1 MKVINPVSLGNALS
15 SRELKGYWEATAG
28 STLVYD
34 ALKAGDSSPFDL
46 ADEFCVSTLD
56 AADALDAPA
65 VALLYQGGYL
75 TIDRRVDD
83 ESVLLKIPNHEVRQ
97 ALETGYVSRLLG
109 KDFAIDAVVRTA
121 KRSAAQLVAEGYT
134 DAFRTMLQSAFALL
148 PHDWVCKDEKE
159 AKRYFIAFM
168 CFARAEIAGEPQ
180 HATGRPDAVLR
191 TEKGIYVLE
200 FKFAQ
205 SADAA
210 LAQCRARNYAARF
223 VGENLPVYYVGV
235 NYNPAADVR
244 TIDDVKCERA
254 DA

>member
-1 MKVINPVSLGNALS
+1 MGWLS
-15 SRELKGYWEATAG
+15 RIARAC
-28 STLVYD
+28 
-34 ALKAGDSSPFDL
+34 AFDG
-46 ADEFCVSTLD
+46 C
-56 AADALDAPA
+56 A

-83 ESVLLKIPNHEVRQ
+83 ETVLLKIPNHEVRQ
-97 ALETGYVSRLLG
+97 SLEAGYVSRLFG
-109 KDFAIDAVVRTA
+109 RDFSIDAVVRTA
-121 KRSAAQLVAEGYT
+121 KRTAAQLAAEGYT
-134 DAFRTMLQSAFALL
+134 DAFRAMLQSAFALL

-159 AKRYFIAFM
+159 AKRYFIAYM

-191 TEKGIYVLE
+191 TEKGVYVFE

-205 SADAA
+205 SAAAA
-210 LAQCRARNYAARF
+210 LAQCRERNYALRF

-244 TIDDVKCERA
+244 TIDEVKCEHVQA
-254 DA
+254 DGARRTGKGRRTDE